1 MNDAKRVKLC
11 FPEPPTPTRRAFPRG
26 VRIIRDTLEGIKKVS
41 KEFWMFFYA
50 HMHTDVRILRIK
62 VGLGWLGLT
71 RIATLKT
78 LKTVSYVFEMVK
90 IN

>member
-1 MNDAKRVKLC
+1 
-11 FPEPPTPTRRAFPRG
+11 
-26 VRIIRDTLEGIKKVS
+26 
-41 KEFWMFFYA
+41 MFFYA